1 MSGGRWWVGSFVVR
15 RRRSGGVCL
24 CIVAFEVLNGAPGD
38 ARGDTGRGSEPRGRV
53 DTPRV
58 IYRARRVR
66 LEPTRVP
73 IDAAGRRSAR
83 ATAHAP
89 RATLRCPAKGHAVDL
104 ERVGKGRRAPMSTPS
119 GILNRISASLIV
131 SSRSIT
137 LVY

>member
-1 MSGGRWWVGSFVVR
+1 
-15 RRRSGGVCL
+15 L

-38 ARGDTGRGSEPRGRV
+38 ARGGTGRGLEL

-83 ATAHAP
+83 ATARPPGQHRGAQRRGTLLLISNALGREDAHLCPRP
-89 RATLRCPAKGHAVDL
+89 RA
-104 ERVGKGRRAPMSTPS
+104 S
-119 GILNRISASLIV
+119 
-131 SSRSIT
+131 
-137 LVY
+137 